1 MGTILLQARVG
12 KYCTG
17 SIHNG
22 GSRRG
27 QPFHNTKCCMLT
39 YRQPTL
45 LSNGY
50 SRNRV
55 WRTHSTDI
63 LAKDYWYWH
72 FMLIHGKMYTPQ
84 IYYTFLYISWDL
96 DGKFSNVINS
106 FRGNGIVMIQT
117 INTGRKKD
125 VICVKVYRCIL
136 KHVATKRVLMILYN
150 NASGCKQNKWLQVVV
165 FQSGI

>member
-1 MGTILLQARVG
+1 MGTILLQAGVG
-12 KYCTG
+12 KYCTVN
-17 SIHNG
+17 IRNG
-22 GSRRG
+22 GSRTR

-63 LAKDYWYWH
+63 LAIDYWYWH
-72 FMLIHGKMYTPQ
+72 FLLIRGKWVRWRFIIPSCIFRETLTDCDNFLLRQWNRNNTNYTHG
-84 IYYTFLYISWDL
+84 
-96 DGKFSNVINS
+96 
-106 FRGNGIVMIQT
+106 
-117 INTGRKKD
+117 KD

-136 KHVATKRVLMILYN
+136 KHVAKKVGVGRDVWGWGL
-150 NASGCKQNKWLQVVV
+150 VVRII
-165 FQSGI
+165 S